1 MERAYIDI
9 HVHAV
14 PRAGYIEHDLWERTV
29 FRFLRQEGG
38 ITDTQHDP
46 ATTTQNRRRSR

>member
-29 FRFLRQEGG
+29 FRFLRQLSRGG
-38 ITDTQHDP
+38 SGIADTRHDP
-46 ATTTQNRRRSR
+46 AVT